1 MTNLLL
7 SAMATF
13 AQSAKNSFVRKTRQ
27 PMLVQEQFLRKL
39 LKIQQGTV
47 LGQTFGLAHIRTID
61 QFREQVPIWSYAE
74 YEPYAQRVAKAEPNV
89 LTADPVVYINLTSG
103 TTGRQKMV
111 PVTYRFSRSLGKA
124 NTVSLGFAIE
134 AMRSRS
140 QKSRLNPGISS
151 MEGRSHPLEFGKV
164 LSTNYVGIE
173 GTTEGG
179 IDFGPVTVGSYRINR
194 FICEQTFAQ
203 PFAAMEIAD
212 IDSRHYVCLLFAL
225 RNSQMRGISANF
237 PMLVL
242 RTCQY
247 LEEYAEAL
255 IADIEEGTIAP
266 WLKITPELRADLE
279 RQWSAQPK
287 RAQELRQILRSQGK
301 LTPKLAWP
309 KLSFVGTARGGTSDF
324 YFERFPDYFGDTL
337 QFGGVYGT
345 AEGTFAICHDF
356 NADGSILALES
367 GFYEFIPE
375 DQWEAEHP
383 KTLLPVELKVGDR
396 YRILVTSYSGFYRY
410 DIGDVIEVV
419 GFYEQ
424 TPMIIFRHRRGGL
437 LSSVTE
443 KTTEFHAVQTLQTLQ
458 QEFGL
463 KLEDFC
469 ITLATDAFPSGYLLN
484 IELSSGET
492 LSDPQAF
499 LLRFDHWMGKF
510 NSRYAVMRGSQIP
523 LPRLQILA
531 PGSFAIVRQRQVQ
544 RGTSESQLKIM
555 HISEDRKFLEG
566 LTILEEVKMPANSQA
581 TL

>member
-13 AQSAKNSFVRKTRQ
+13 AQYAKNDFVRKTRQ
-27 PMLVQEQFLRKL
+27 PMAVQERFLQKL
-39 LKIQQGTV
+39 LQIQQGTA
-47 LGQTFGLAHIRTID
+47 LGQQFGLGEIRTIA
-61 QFREQVPIWSYAE
+61 QFQEQVPIWSYAE
-74 YEPYAQRVAKAEPNV
+74 YEPYTQRVVKGEPNV
-89 LTADPVVYINLTSG
+89 LTADPVVFINLTSG
-103 TTGRQKMV
+103 TTGKQKMV
-111 PVTYRFSRSLGKA
+111 PVTHRFSRSLGKS
-124 NTVSLGFAIE
+124 NTVSLGFAVE

-140 QKSRLNPGISS
+140 IGSSKASR
-151 MEGRSHPLEFGKV
+151 LEFGKV
-164 LSTNYVGIE
+164 LSTNFVGIE
-173 GTTEGG
+173 GKTEAG

-203 PFAAMEIAD
+203 PFTAMEIAN

-225 RNSQMRGISANF
+225 CNPQMRGISANF

-247 LEEYAEAL
+247 LEQYAEAL
-255 IADIEEGTIAP
+255 IEDIERGTIAS
-266 WLKITPELRADLE
+266 WLTIAPEIRVPLE
-279 RQWSAQPK
+279 RQWSAHPK

-301 LTPKLAWP
+301 LTPKLAWS

-356 NADGSILALES
+356 NADGSILSLES

-375 DQWEAEHP
+375 DQWDAEHP
-383 KTLLPVELKVGDR
+383 KTLLPEELKVGDR

-443 KTTEFHAVQTLQTLQ
+443 KTTEFHAVQTLQALQ

-469 ITLATDAFPSGYLLN
+469 ITLATDEFPSGYWVN
-484 IELSSGET
+484 IELPTGET
-492 LSDPQAF
+492 LDNSQAF
-499 LLRFDHWMGKF
+499 LMRFDHWMGEF
-510 NSRYAVMRGSQIP
+510 NSRYAVMRSSQIP
-523 LPRLQILA
+523 TPRLRILA
-531 PGSFAIVRQRQVQ
+531 PGSFAIVRQRQLQ
-544 RGTSESQLKIM
+544 RGTSESQLKIP
-555 HISEDRKFLEG
+555 HISEDRRFLEG
-566 LTILEEVKMPANSQA
+566 LEVVTEVQLPADLAGRLSQIR
-581 TL
+581 TSG